1 MAIGA
6 TVVSLS
12 DVSAFEFTVAVSSLG
27 VDVTDSITDSSTDVF
42 AFMVPNDV
50 VCGSFAVFAVIF
62 TAVPALVVVLEDAFK
77 INCVVV
83 SYTGVVM
90 FVIDAETCVSSV
102 DEFVAK
108 LDDSDDFLFVVVVC
122 RDVVFVAGV
131 VSSEC

>member
-6 TVVSLS
+6 TVVSIS
-12 DVSAFEFTVAVSSLG
+12 DASAVEFTVAVSSLG

-42 AFMVPNDV
+42 AIVVPNDV
-50 VCGSFAVFAVIF
+50 VCGSIAVFAVIF

-83 SYTGVVM
+83 SYTGVVI

-122 RDVVFVAGV
+122 
-131 VSSEC
+131 